1 MKAKFSVYVLDDY
14 KALLGVAN
22 TAFQVQVLVE
32 KTSPVAFCDIEIIDN
47 DLNAK
52 YSYYEFADEYNLEI
66 GAYVK

>member
-32 KTSPVAFCDIEIIDN
+32 RCSSVAYCDVEIVDN
-47 DLNAK
+47 ELKAK
-52 YSYYEFADEYNLEI
+52 YSYYDFADEYNLEI
-66 GAYVK
+66 GAYTK